1 MKKRNLMI
9 ALLLAVLL
17 TFSACTQGTGSTASS
32 AGADDSVAVTVNEA
46 DYFSDRDRSG
56 AWDESKA
63 VSITLNGN
71 SAACDGSGVEID
83 GSVVQ
88 TFVTSVMEKGS
99 VRAPELP
106 VVSQT

>member
-32 AGADDSVAVTVNEA
+32 AGADGSAAVTVNEA

-83 GSVVQ
+83 GSVGRP
-88 TFVTSVMEKGS
+88 KDAPYAGS
-99 VRAPELP
+99 GLGEFAGLFYP
-106 VVSQT
+106 

>member
-63 VSITLNGN
+63 LMIVGDFHQLVYSIRP
-71 SAACDGSGVEID
+71 
-83 GSVVQ
+83 
-88 TFVTSVMEKGS
+88 KGGEGA
-99 VRAPELP
+99 VKA
-106 VVSQT
+106 